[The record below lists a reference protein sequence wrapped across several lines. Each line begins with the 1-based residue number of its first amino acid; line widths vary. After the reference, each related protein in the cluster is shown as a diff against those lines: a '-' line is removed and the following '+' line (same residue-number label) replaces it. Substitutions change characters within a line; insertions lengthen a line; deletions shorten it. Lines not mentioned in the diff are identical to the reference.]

1 MYHASPP
8 PWTQLCIWALSLLH
22 QDRTDPVTPG
32 PCPNTCALVPSR
44 SLPAPIFFFLQF
56 SLAVLA
62 YSICAL
68 KKSLIYGSCQTL
80 PNSCFFSS
88 VAFFNHLM
96 CHCLSDILP
105 DKDLLFTTRRVRYLG
120 VLFASAQT
128 GEGKDRTGSVCVDRI
143 SPQGFCFRT

>member
-1 MYHASPP
+1 
-8 PWTQLCIWALSLLH
+8 
-22 QDRTDPVTPG
+22 
-32 PCPNTCALVPSR
+32 
-44 SLPAPIFFFLQF
+44 
-56 SLAVLA
+56 
-62 YSICAL
+62 
-68 KKSLIYGSCQTL
+68 
-80 PNSCFFSS
+80 
-88 VAFFNHLM
+88 M